1 MVYMIESQ
9 IEHVCNAVRA
19 IDDSGAA
26 VIEVTREAHEAF
38 NRDVD
43 ARLRGTVWDQGG
55 CSSFY
60 IDESGRNAT
69 SGPTG
74 PGASGAWPGAQ
85 DLDGYHLSERRPA
98 EILA

>member
-1 MVYMIESQ
+1 MRS
-9 IEHVCNAVRA
+9 
-19 IDDSGAA
+19 S
-26 VIEVTREAHEAF
+26 

-69 SGPTG
+69 LWPDWTWRFRRLAESG
-74 PGASGAWPGAQ
+74 
-85 DLDGYHLSERRPA
+85 DLDAYRLSERRPA
-98 EILA
+98 EVLA